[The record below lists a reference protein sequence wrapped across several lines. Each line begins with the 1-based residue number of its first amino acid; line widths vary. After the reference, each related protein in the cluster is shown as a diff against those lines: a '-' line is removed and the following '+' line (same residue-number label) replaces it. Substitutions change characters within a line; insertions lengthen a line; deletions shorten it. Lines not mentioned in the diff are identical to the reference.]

1 MILRFIYL
9 ISNNSKINY
18 KISPVDVKYS
28 SISLGRFKELFDKK
42 IEQQFIVQPK
52 NFNIEGD
59 IIKIPSYMMFAA
71 FNH

>member
-1 MILRFIYL
+1 M
-9 ISNNSKINY
+9 INY
-18 KISPVDVKYS
+18 RISPVEVKTAKNYS
-28 SISLGRFKELFDKK
+28 GISLGRFKELFDKK

-52 NFNIEGD
+52 NFDIEGD